1 MRNVLFISHGSPS
14 LSLTEHPARD
24 FLVQLGQRLPRPR
37 GALVVSAHFE
47 TPTLTLGGAAQPQTL
62 HDFYGFPE
70 VMYQQRYPAPGMPN
84 VAQRL
89 AEELSADGSEVSI
102 DPERPLDHGIWS
114 PLSLA
119 WPQADVPLLPVSV
132 PMALSDEQRL
142 DLAARLGR
150 FAEREGLWLIGSGS
164 ATHNLGDR
172 KPAGALPDAW
182 AQAFH
187 NWARDVAQRGDL
199 EQLVDWQRSAPAA
212 RYAHP
217 TPEHF
222 LPLLMSIAA
231 LEGQPMSVLHESFMF
246 GNLSMLCLAD
256 DETARTMAPASRLQA
271 NR

>member
-14 LSLTEHPARD
+14 LAISKHPARD
-24 FLVQLGQRLPRPR
+24 FLMDMGKRLPRPR
-37 GALVVSAHFE
+37 GVLVVSAHFE

-70 VMYQQRYPAPGMPN
+70 VMYQQQYPAPGMSD
-84 VAQRL
+84 VALQL
-89 AEELSADGSEVSI
+89 AEELSANGFEVHI

-114 PLSLA
+114 PLSLV

-132 PMALSDEQRL
+132 PMAISDDERL
-142 DLAARLGR
+142 ALAAKLGR
-150 FAEREGLWLIGSGS
+150 FAEREGLLLIGSGS

-172 KPAGALPDAW
+172 KPADAMPDAW

-187 NWARDVAQRGDL
+187 DWVRDAATRGDL
-199 EQLVDWQRSAPAA
+199 KCLSDWQRSAPRAH
-212 RYAHP
+212 YAHP

-222 LPLLMSIAA
+222 LPLLMSIGA
-231 LEGQPMSVLHESFMF
+231 LEGRAMSVLHESFMF

-256 DETARTMAPASRLQA
+256 NETVLAINSPPRMLADQ
-271 NR
+271 